1 MNRAICLCALVSVL
15 GAADSAWAG
24 APENGAPMVSG
35 VSFVQFNA
43 IVGSAL
49 PAGSIILCKAKLV
62 PSSNESG
69 AGEGRHRLTPLAETT
84 IAGTLRGS
92 TAECALEIPF
102 SWTGDE
108 GRSEIAVHYE
118 IDAISRPGAVSVVLA
133 RGAKT
138 GFRIAKSQAASF
150 VRIRL
155 DGVR

>member
-15 GAADSAWAG
+15 GAADLAWAG
-24 APENGAPMVSG
+24 ALENGPPTASA

-49 PAGSIILCKAKLV
+49 PEGSIILCKAELV

-69 AGEGRHRLTPLAETT
+69 AGEGQHRLTPLAEAT
-84 IAGTLRGS
+84 IARTLRSS

-102 SWTGDE
+102 SWTGNT

-118 IDAISRPGAVSVVLA
+118 IDAISRPGATPVVLA
-133 RGAKT
+133 RGAET
-138 GFRIAKSQAASF
+138 GLRIAKSPATSF
-150 VRIRL
+150 VHL
-155 DGVR
+155 TLEGVR